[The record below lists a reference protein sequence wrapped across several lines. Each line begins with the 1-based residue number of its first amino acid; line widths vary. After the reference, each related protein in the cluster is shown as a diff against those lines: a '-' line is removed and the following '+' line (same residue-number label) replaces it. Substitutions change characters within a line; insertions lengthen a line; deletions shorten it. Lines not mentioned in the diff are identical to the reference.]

1 MVLASRATAG
11 IATTGTGYELNAIAA
26 AVIGGISLMGGRG
39 SIFGTVFGFM
49 IIGVLDNGLNILN
62 VSPFYQLIIKGA
74 IIIGAVFIDS
84 TLNRKDD

>member
-1 MVLASRATAG
+1 
-11 IATTGTGYELNAIAA
+11 
-26 AVIGGISLMGGRG
+26 MGGRG

-62 VSPFYQLIIKGA
+62 VSPFYQLIIKGV